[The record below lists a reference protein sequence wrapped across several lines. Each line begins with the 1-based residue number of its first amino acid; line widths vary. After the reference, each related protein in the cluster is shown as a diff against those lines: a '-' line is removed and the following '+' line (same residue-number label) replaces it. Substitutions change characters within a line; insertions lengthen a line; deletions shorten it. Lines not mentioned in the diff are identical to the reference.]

1 MSARSHHWHR
11 NVHVYDSRLITAPF
25 VFWAVLAVIGVTL
38 SLGRLFTGL
47 WFTGMNDDYAW
58 GVWKTFN
65 VMTLTALG
73 SGGLAVAFFCYVL
86 GKTQLHSVMRAAVA
100 SSFLFYATGMTALVI
115 DVGRPWNMYN
125 LLLPWNW
132 NLHSSLFEVAL
143 CMTAYVVIFLF
154 YENTTYVVDQAYIEG
169 DETRRSKLR
178 AWIPRFKKLY
188 PWMVAGAL
196 LLPAM
201 HQSSLGSLMVI
212 AGHKVHPLWQT
223 QMLPA
228 FYLIQA
234 VVCGFAAVIFILMS
248 ASLAWGRSL
257 DVPIL
262 SSLGKYMAWT
272 SLVFVVARHADA
284 IVRGVLGKAFEPTW
298 YAVLFHTENLLVL
311 VPALVLF
318 SGRMRTIPRVLF
330 VTSILTGFGGVLYR
344 FTPTTLAFRVNHPSV
359 YFPKIAELLMCL
371 GYVGVAVILFI
382 WAAKRFAILP
392 ASTADWDK
400 YMKWRETAGTEPNP
414 NATPN
419 VRMNHGAATDY

>member
-1 MSARSHHWHR
+1 MTAVPQQWHHAGPVR
-11 NVHVYDSRLITAPF
+11 GRVLTAPF
-25 VFWAVLAVIGVTL
+25 VFWGLLAVVGIAL

-73 SGGLAVAFFCYVL
+73 SGGLAVALFADVF
-86 GKTQLHSVMRAAVA
+86 GRKQLHSVMRTAVA
-100 SSFLFYATGMTALVI
+100 SSLLFYATGMTALVI

-143 CMTAYVVIFLF
+143 CMTAYVVFFLT
-154 YENTTYVVDQAYIEG
+154 YENLSPILEG
-169 DETRRSKLR
+169 TGRLARWRPFLR
-178 AWIPRFKKLY
+178 TLY

-196 LLPAM
+196 VLPAM
-201 HQSSLGSLMVI
+201 HQSSLGSLMVL

-228 FYLIQA
+228 LYLVQA
-234 VVCGFAAVIFILMS
+234 VICGFAAVIFILMS
-248 ASLAWGRSL
+248 ASLAWQRPL
-257 DVPIL
+257 DVGVL
-262 SSLGKYMAWT
+262 SALARYMAGT
-272 SLVFVVARHADA
+272 SLVFAVLRWIDV
-284 IVRGVLGKAFEPTW
+284 IVRGVAAKAFQADG
-298 YAVLFHTENLLVL
+298 YAALFHTENLLVV
-311 VPALVLF
+311 VPALLLLNA
-318 SGRMRTIPRVLF
+318 RLRTIPRVLF
-330 VTSILTGFGGVLYR
+330 VTATLTGLGGILYR

-371 GYVGVAVILFI
+371 GYIGLAVILFI

-392 ASTADWDK
+392 DVQHQNS
-400 YMKWRETAGTEPNP
+400 NP
-414 NATPN
+414 
-419 VRMNHGAATDY
+419 RMEHGPATDD

>member
-1 MSARSHHWHR
+1 MSTQTNRWHR
-11 NVHVYDSRLITAPF
+11 NVHVYDSPLISAPF
-25 VFWAVLAVIGVTL
+25 LFWGALAVIGVSL
-38 SLGRLFTGL
+38 SLGRIFTGL

-86 GKTQLHSVMRAAVA
+86 GKTQLHAVMRTAVA
-100 SSFLFYATGMTALVI
+100 SSILFYATGMFALCI

-125 LLLPWNW
+125 MALPWNW

-143 CMTAYVVIFLF
+143 CMTAYVVIFLLF
-154 YENTTYVVDQAYIEG
+154 ENTTYIMDQALLDSSPERRKKL
-169 DETRRSKLR
+169 ET
-178 AWIPRFKKLY
+178 WIPRMKKVY
-188 PWMVAGAL
+188 PWMIAGAL

-234 VVCGFAAVIFILMS
+234 VICGFAAVIFILMG
-248 ASLAWGRSL
+248 ASLAWRRTL
-257 DVPIL
+257 DIPVL
-262 SSLGKYMAWT
+262 ADLAKYMAWT
-272 SLVFVVARHADA
+272 SVVFVVLRYVDLV
-284 IVRGVLGKAFEPTW
+284 VRGVTAQAFGLTW
-298 YAVLFHTENLLVL
+298 YALLFGVENLLVL
-311 VPALVLF
+311 VPALLLF
-318 SGRMRTIPRVLF
+318 NARLRTVPRVLF
-330 VTSILTGFGGVLYR
+330 VTATLTGLGGILYR

-359 YFPKIAELLMCL
+359 YFPKIAELIMCL
-371 GYVGVAVILFI
+371 GYIGLAVCLFI

-392 ASTADWDK
+392 ATTADWDA
-400 YMKWRETAGTEPNP
+400 YMKWRETAGTQPTQKSTSKLRTEH
-414 NATPN
+414 
-419 VRMNHGAATDY
+419 VAATHY